1 MNDDHLH
8 AFVSECRESITDLNN
23 ALLAL
28 EDDPGDDEAIES
40 VFRTAHT
47 LKGNFGAMGFSNA
60 SELAHVL
67 EDLLDE
73 IRAGEIDVT
82 PEVMDAAFVGVDR
95 IETIVNEI
103 DREGDTGTN
112 PDEATAQLRAAIE
125 GGAGADDNGDA
136 GGGEPGGSAGDT
148 GTAGEDS
155 ADAGTGTGTADAG
168 IEFAHADGPPEINGS
183 EAVVHALVG
192 VDPDGMLGVDA
203 MLVLE
208 PLADAFEELRT
219 TPDRNVIEEGEYD
232 GTFDVFV
239 PGGNA
244 DTLAGELGGIGA
256 VESFDVSE
264 IGAPS
269 ETTADPA
276 ATTPVDAPSADE
288 RADGDAPDGGNDGDA
303 PDGGNDGDAPDGE
316 NDGDDESGGSGRD
329 SASTSAGGNDISS
342 VRVDVDRLDELHS
355 LVEQLVTGRITI
367 RRAIEDGDVETAS
380 TSLNDFDKVTS
391 RLQNTVMDMRLIPLR
406 RVVSNLPRVV
416 RDVARSQSKE
426 LSFEMHGQDIE
437 LDRSIL
443 SEIEDPLI
451 HILRNAVDHG
461 IEAPEKRAEAGK
473 PREGTIELDANR
485 QRDHVTITVSDD
497 GGGIDADAM
506 RQKAID
512 EDVIPEADAESM
524 SDDEAY
530 DLVFHPGF
538 STAGEVT
545 DVSGRGVG
553 MDVVHSTVEQLDGT
567 VTVDSTLG
575 EGTTVEL
582 RLPVS
587 VAIVNVLF
595 VEVGDQEYGI
605 PIKNID
611 ELTHA
616 SETETV
622 NGSTVVRHDDN
633 VYPVIQLGDALSIGD
648 GAPGD
653 DPSPTGDGRDD
664 SEVAVDGGDPDDA
677 DATADADRSGSAA
690 AEPGS
695 AAAEP
700 PGGMLVRIRESVRP
714 VALGCDS
721 LSDQEEVVVKPLEG
735 SLSGIPG
742 LSGTAIL
749 GDGNIVPILDVVS
762 LEE

>member
-1 MNDDHLH
+1 MNDDHTH

-23 ALLAL
+23 ALLTL
-28 EDDPGDDEAIES
+28 EDDPGNDEAIES

-73 IRAGEIDVT
+73 IRDGEIEVT
-82 PEVMDAAFVGVDR
+82 PEIMDAAFEGVDR

-103 DREGDTGTN
+103 DSEGDSRTN
-112 PDEATAQLRAAIE
+112 PDETTARLRTAIE
-125 GGAGADDNGDA
+125 DGVDAAAGSS
-136 GGGEPGGSAGDT
+136 PSAGSDGEAAEQDSESGKSGD
-148 GTAGEDS
+148 GTESVD
-155 ADAGTGTGTADAG
+155 
-168 IEFAHADGPPEINGS
+168 FAHAEAPPETDGA
-183 EAVVHALVG
+183 ETVVHGLVS
-192 VDPDGMLGVDA
+192 VDADGMLGVDA
-203 MLVLE
+203 MLILE
-208 PLADAFEELRT
+208 PLSDAFEGLT
-219 TPDRNVIEEGEYD
+219 TAPDRNAVEEGEYD

-239 PGGNA
+239 PDA
-244 DTLAGELGGIGA
+244 TPESLAEVLDGIGA
-256 VESFDVSE
+256 VEESE
-264 IGAPS
+264 VTRIDGGETDPDADDAVAGENPDGAS
-269 ETTADPA
+269 GD
-276 ATTPVDAPSADE
+276 DSADE
-288 RADGDAPDGGNDGDA
+288 DGSGSTSTPD
-303 PDGGNDGDAPDGE
+303 
-316 NDGDDESGGSGRD
+316 SVGGSE
-329 SASTSAGGNDISS
+329 ISS

-367 RRAIEDGDVETAS
+367 RRAIDDGDIETAS

-416 RDVARSQSKE
+416 RDVARSQGKE

-443 SEIEDPLI
+443 TEIEDPLI

-461 IEAPEKRAEAGK
+461 VEPPEEREAAGK
-473 PREGTIELDANR
+473 PREGTIELDAAR

-497 GGGIDADAM
+497 GGGIDPDAM
-506 RQKAID
+506 REKAVD
-512 EDVIPEADAESM
+512 EGVIPPEEAESM

-567 VTVDSTLG
+567 VNVDSTPG

-595 VEVGDQEYGI
+595 VEVGSQEYGI

-616 SETETV
+616 NSTETV
-622 NGSTVVRHDDN
+622 NGTEVVRHDDE
-633 VYPVIQLGDALSIGD
+633 VYPVIRLEEALEIDDGALRGDAD
-648 GAPGD
+648 GGEGPET
-653 DPSPTGDGRDD
+653 PSAGG
-664 SEVAVDGGDPDDA
+664 SAVATDGGDSGAGVGGSETAPTA
-677 DATADADRSGSAA
+677 DATPAAD
-690 AEPGS
+690 
-695 AAAEP
+695 
-700 PGGMLVRIRESVRP
+700 GMLVRIRESVRP
-714 VALGCDS
+714 VALRCDS
-721 LSDQEEVVVKPLEG
+721 FSDQEEVVVKPLEG

-762 LEE
+762 LER

>member
-1 MNDDHLH
+1 MNDDHIH

-28 EDDPGDDEAIES
+28 EDDPDNEEAIES

-73 IRAGEIDVT
+73 IRDGEIAVT
-82 PEVMDAAFVGVDR
+82 PEIMDAAFEGVDR
-95 IETIVNEI
+95 IETIVDEI
-103 DREGDTGTN
+103 DRDGDTQTNPDETTARLRATIEGDTGEGA
-112 PDEATAQLRAAIE
+112 EATE
-125 GGAGADDNGDA
+125 GEDTDG
-136 GGGEPGGSAGDT
+136 GGGETENA
-148 GTAGEDS
+148 
-155 ADAGTGTGTADAG
+155 ADDA
-168 IEFAHADGPPEINGS
+168 EPTFAHAEEVPTMDGREEI
-183 EAVVHALVG
+183 VHALIG

-208 PLADAFEELRT
+208 PLAGAFEDLRT
-219 TPDRNVIEEGEYD
+219 APARDRIEEGEYD

-239 PGGNA
+239 PAESAAPLA
-244 DTLAGELGGIGA
+244 DELEGIGA
-256 VESFDVSE
+256 VESFDVTE
-264 IGAPS
+264 IDADAADADTAAGSQDAGDGEGADAS
-269 ETTADPA
+269 GEDAAGNVDAETT
-276 ATTPVDAPSADE
+276 
-288 RADGDAPDGGNDGDA
+288 
-303 PDGGNDGDAPDGE
+303 
-316 NDGDDESGGSGRD
+316 GDDTDGSEEGDSDAERPGDSGGAAG
-329 SASTSAGGNDISS
+329 STSGGGNDISS
-342 VRVDVDRLDELHS
+342 VRVDVDRLDELHG

-367 RRAIEDGDVETAS
+367 RRAIEDGDIETAS

-416 RDVARSQSKE
+416 RDVARSQGKDI
-426 LSFEMHGQDIE
+426 SFEMHGQDIE

-443 SEIEDPLI
+443 TEIEDPLI

-461 IEAPEKRAEAGK
+461 VEPPEEREAAGK
-473 PREGTIELDANR
+473 PREGTIELDAAR

-497 GGGIDADAM
+497 GAGIDPDAM

-512 EDVIPEADAESM
+512 EGVVPQSEAESM
-524 SDDEAY
+524 SDDEVY
-530 DLVFHPGF
+530 NLVFHPGF
-538 STAGEVT
+538 STASEVT

-567 VTVDSTLG
+567 VDVDSTPG

-616 SETETV
+616 SGTETV
-622 NGSTVVRHDDN
+622 NGTSVVRHDDDI
-633 VYPVIQLGDALSIGD
+633 YPVIGLGEALEI
-648 GAPGD
+648 D
-653 DPSPTGDGRDD
+653 D
-664 SEVAVDGGDPDDA
+664 AVDG
-677 DATADADRSGSAA
+677 DATDTSDGRGESAFAADGGDVDATDDSSEHTGAGPTGRGEDGGADD
-690 AEPGS
+690 
-695 AAAEP
+695 
-700 PGGMLVRIRESVRP
+700 GMLVRIRESVRP
-714 VALGCDS
+714 VALRCDS
-721 LSDQEEVVVKPLEG
+721 FSDQEEVVVKPLEG

-762 LEE
+762 LEG